1 MNSYISNF
9 RTELKVISAIL
20 LLLAAVE
27 LCLYLGEPWLS
38 ADVRHIRQIPEIIED
53 LRSEEPPRILFLG
66 NSLTRA
72 SIRPDLI
79 VDILD
84 SANLPKASFSLIFPD
99 DTTIVDWHYLYRTF
113 IQSKNLQLNLVVI
126 SFAYGH
132 LDDHQP
138 LNIERLGG
146 EFAGFSSVAEAFAHD
161 VLSLSNRIEYLLG
174 STSRLWANRERV
186 QTRVLALI
194 PGYTALAQDINR
206 AVRGDNQHDRP
217 GPSATYHRLARFLD
231 MAVEDGNRIVFVAV
245 PVPRRYPLPREL
257 RDTVRNAGA
266 ELIDLQGVPFT
277 PSDFPDGYHL
287 SDPAARRFSKAL
299 AGAMADSDYVRS
311 ALNQPS
317 LQATRQDK

>member
-9 RTELKVISAIL
+9 KTELKVISAVL

-38 ADVRHIRQIPEIIED
+38 ADVRHLRQIPEIIED
-53 LRSEEPPRILFLG
+53 LRAEEPPRVLFLG

-72 SIRPDLI
+72 GIRPDLI
-79 VDILD
+79 VDTLD
-84 SANLPKASFSLIFPD
+84 SANVPEVSFGLIFPD
-99 DTTIVDWHYLYRTF
+99 DTTLVDWHYLYRTL
-113 IQSKNLQLNLVVI
+113 IQPKNLQLNLVVI

-132 LDDHQP
+132 LDDRQP

-161 VLSLSNRIEYLLG
+161 VLSLSDRIEYLL
-174 STSRLWANRERV
+174 SSISRLWANRERV
-186 QTRVLALI
+186 RTRVLALI
-194 PGYTALAQDINR
+194 PGYTTLAQDINR
-206 AVRGDNQHDRP
+206 TLREGSQHDLP
-217 GPSATYHRLARFLD
+217 DPSVTYHRLARFLD
-231 MAVEDGNRIVFVAV
+231 VAVEDGNRLVFVAV

-257 RDTVRNAGA
+257 RDTIRNAGA

-277 PSDFPDGYHL
+277 PADFPDGYHL
-287 SDPAARRFSKAL
+287 SDPAAQRLSKAL

-311 ALNQPS
+311 ALNK
-317 LQATRQDK
+317 LGF